1 MAKVCRGEQVSCLFE
16 STEGSGRIREALQI
30 KRPTSCQIWQLN
42 QKSLVSIQDS
52 NFVVGNKFVKE
63 GVKKPS
69 ASKRNK
75 NHFLTYKG

>member
-16 STEGSGRIREALQI
+16 STEGSGRMREALEI

-63 GVKKPS
+63 RVKNYQLVKET
-69 ASKRNK
+69 RII
-75 NHFLTYKG
+75 F